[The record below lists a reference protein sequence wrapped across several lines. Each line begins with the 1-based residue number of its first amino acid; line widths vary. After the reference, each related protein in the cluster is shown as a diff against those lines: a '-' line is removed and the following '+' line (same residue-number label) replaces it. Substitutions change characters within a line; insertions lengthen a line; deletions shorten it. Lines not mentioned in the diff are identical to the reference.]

1 MGREADRGRR
11 NRGREGC
18 LRCMMLGIS
27 GVSGRTELVIMRE
40 GKSDQN
46 PREINDSLST
56 SWEDINEKDG

>member
-1 MGREADRGRR
+1 
-11 NRGREGC
+11 
-18 LRCMMLGIS
+18 MMLGIS